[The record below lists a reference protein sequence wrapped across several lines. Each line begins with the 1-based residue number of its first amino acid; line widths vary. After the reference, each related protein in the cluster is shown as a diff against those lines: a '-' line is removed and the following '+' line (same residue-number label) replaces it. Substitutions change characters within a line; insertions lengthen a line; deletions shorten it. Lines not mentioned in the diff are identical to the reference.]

1 MASGEGVLRMPRS
14 DVLSSSKTIVW
25 RHVLNSVFVLI
36 CEPQVDNVLLASN
49 FLAVFVALLCKEFHD
64 PFIAAS
70 PAQFLSSPDTMLT
83 LTQKL
88 LPCGQLLFL
97 HPSMAEYIASDVFL
111 QEDVEDYFEGNDP
124 AVAENSAPT
133 PAKERRGSGVMM

>member
-1 MASGEGVLRMPRS
+1 
-14 DVLSSSKTIVW
+14 
-25 RHVLNSVFVLI
+25 VLNSVFVLI
-36 CEPQVDNVLLASN
+36 CEPHVDNVLLASN
-49 FLAVFVALLCKEFHD
+49 FLSVYVALLCKEFHD

-83 LTQKL
+83 LTHKL

-97 HPSMAEYIASDVFL
+97 HPSMAEYIASDVF
-111 QEDVEDYFEGNDP
+111 QKDDVEDYFEGNDP
-124 AVAENSAPT
+124 AVADSSMPA